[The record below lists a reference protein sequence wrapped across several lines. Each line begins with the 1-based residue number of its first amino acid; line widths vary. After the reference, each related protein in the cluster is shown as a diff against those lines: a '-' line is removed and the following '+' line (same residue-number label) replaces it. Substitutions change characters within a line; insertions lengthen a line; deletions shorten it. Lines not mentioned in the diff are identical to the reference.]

1 MKARLGNVKARLGNV
16 KARLGNVRLESARLE
31 RMEVKL
37 GG

>member
-1 MKARLGNVKARLGNV
+1 MRPEYV

-31 RMEVKL
+31 RVRVRL